1 MSNNLK
7 RRIHLVT
14 DGELRGNDKVKQRRR
29 RKVEGE
35 EEGRGIVVLQNNR
48 AGAVVNQLEQSS
60 LRLPGRPEVVENSVI
75 KELDIPKERLVEQE
89 HKREK
94 GEAFDEENGQNLS
107 GKAASNIEEA
117 ERLSEVLPNT
127 PLSNLLRRCLSMI

>member
-1 MSNNLK
+1 M
-7 RRIHLVT
+7 
-14 DGELRGNDKVKQRRR
+14 
-29 RKVEGE
+29 EGE

-60 LRLPGRPEVVENSVI
+60 LSLPGRPEVVENSLI
-75 KELDIPKERLVEQE
+75 RELDVPKERSVEQQ
-89 HKREK
+89 HK
-94 GEAFDEENGQNLS
+94 GENGEAVDEEDGQTLS